1 MWKWFLNVMKTT
13 DRPGNE
19 HYYEGNKCVSLPSTA
34 GSEVRAENSNSP
46 ILGDETKLPFKSH
59 CLIQMNQTNVT
70 FQVAKIV
77 KGKNL
82 PRRQDSPSP
91 KYGEGPRAYV

>member
-1 MWKWFLNVMKTT
+1 MWKWFLNVMKNT

-46 ILGDETKLPFKSH
+46 ISWGRDKTSF
-59 CLIQMNQTNVT
+59 
-70 FQVAKIV
+70 
-77 KGKNL
+77 
-82 PRRQDSPSP
+82 
-91 KYGEGPRAYV
+91 

>member
-1 MWKWFLNVMKTT
+1 MKETNVYLCPQPLDQKSGQKIQT
-13 DRPGNE
+13 
-19 HYYEGNKCVSLPSTA
+19 VQF
-34 GSEVRAENSNSP
+34 
-46 ILGDETKLPFKSH
+46 LGDETKLPFKNH
-59 CLIQMNQTNVT
+59 CIIQINQTNVT

-82 PRRQDSPSP
+82 PRKKEHCFELRQSVIILVIRQDSPSP